1 MNNDEERL
9 LTIAEAAARL
19 NVSIGTMR
27 WRRHLGLPPHP
38 IKLGR
43 NLRYPESELDELIDS
58 LREVGEKHR
67 QARRSTPARS
77 TYHCA

>member
-19 NVSIGTMR
+19 NVSVGTMR

-43 NLRYPESELDELIDS
+43 NLRYPESELDALIDS
-58 LREVGEKHR
+58 LREAAEKHR
-67 QARRSTPARS
+67 TGARRSTSAGS
-77 TYHCA
+77 T